1 MMLESESRYKAV
13 LVGVCGPGQK
23 KSDVEEHLDELAL
36 LVDSMSSGG
45 AEGIGAFEVAHRE
58 VVRIDAPQS
67 VYLIGSGKAQEIADL
82 ALGLDAECI
91 VFDDDLSPA
100 QQRNWERLTDSAV
113 IDRREVILDIFA
125 ERARTKPAVTQIELA
140 RLEYSLPR
148 LKRAWTHLSRQK
160 GGARGT
166 RGEGETQLE
175 VDRRI
180 ALRRIS
186 RLKAELR
193 QLETRRETM
202 RKRRDDRSVPV
213 GAIVGY
219 TNAGKSSLLNALT
232 GSDVFVENRL
242 FATLDPTSRSVALPG
257 GETVVLTDTVGFVR
271 KLPHDLVEAFKSTLE
286 EGLHADFLIHVVDA
300 AGPDAVEHIRATE
313 TVLADLGALDKPTI
327 RVLNKVDKLK
337 AVATLERTVDGSPGA
352 GADGTP
358 VRSVARAAEGLPA
371 GSRHGDTAP
380 EARDAGADGT
390 APARVVNP
398 STVFFGN
405 EWLRVSARTGEGLDR
420 LLEEVGTVIHNASP
434 VYRFCFPH
442 GRSDLAA
449 LVHRTGRVLAESYDD
464 DGIHIKAYVHP
475 ETERRLAAFCL
486 S

>member
-1 MMLESESRYKAV
+1 MLESESRYKAI
-13 LVGVCGPGQK
+13 LIGLCGPGQK
-23 KSDVEEHLDELAL
+23 KNEVEEHLDELAL

-82 ALGLDAECI
+82 ATGLDAECI

-100 QQRNWERLTDSAV
+100 QQRNWERLTDAAV

-125 ERARTKPAVTQIELA
+125 ERARSRPAVTQIELA

-186 RLKAELR
+186 RLKAELKR
-193 QLETRRETM
+193 LETQRSTM
-202 RKRRDDRSVPV
+202 RKRRESRSVPV

-232 GSDVFVENRL
+232 GSEVFVENRL

-286 EGLHADFLIHVVDA
+286 EGLYADFLIHVVDA
-300 AGPDAVEHIRATE
+300 AGPDAAEHVRATE
-313 TVLADLGALDKPTI
+313 AVLSELGALDKPTI
-327 RVLNKVDKLK
+327 RVLNKIDKP
-337 AVATLERTVDGSPGA
+337 AVAEL
-352 GADGTP
+352 
-358 VRSVARAAEGLPA
+358 
-371 GSRHGDTAP
+371 AP
-380 EARDAGADGT
+380 TG
-390 APARVVNP
+390 APAVGASGVGA
-398 STVFFGN
+398 VAFGD
-405 EWLRVSARTGEGLDR
+405 EWLRVSAHTGDGLDR
-420 LLEEVGTVIHNASP
+420 LLEAIGVIIHDASP
-434 VYRFCFPH
+434 VHTFRFPH

-449 LVHRTGRVLAESYDD
+449 LVHRTGRVLAESYDAE
-464 DGIHIKAYVHP
+464 GIHMEAHVHP
-475 ETERRLAAFCL
+475 DTERRLAEFCL
-486 S
+486 T